1 MSMVP
6 CAAPALLLTRQPRQ
20 SFPCAAPAL
29 LLTRQPRQSLP
40 YAAPALLLTRQPRQS
55 LLCADLALLL
65 TRQPR
70 LSSAQNWPSCSRDSL
85 GSPSRA
91 QPRPSCS
98 RGSLGSPSCTQTK
111 PSCSRDSL
119 GSPIPCAD
127 LAFLLTRQPR
137 QSHPVRSPGPP
148 AHEEDQNKAF
158 VRERVTFAHGRIVEP
173 FSVARKDCGT
183 LTGCVMALLSLA
195 RGAPFVLADRNRR

>member
-1 MSMVP
+1 MRSPGPPAHEAASAVP
-6 CAAPALLLTRQPRQ
+6 PVRSPGPPAHEAA
-20 SFPCAAPAL
+20 
-29 LLTRQPRQSLP
+29 
-40 YAAPALLLTRQPRQS
+40 
-55 LLCADLALLL
+55 
-65 TRQPR
+65 
-70 LSSAQNWPSCSRDSL
+70 SAV
-85 GSPSRA
+85 PSRA
-91 QPRPSCS
+91 Q
-98 RGSLGSPSCTQTK
+98 TW

>member
-1 MSMVP
+1 MRSPGPPAHEAASAVP
-6 CAAPALLLTRQPRQ
+6 PVRRL
-20 SFPCAAPAL
+20 
-29 LLTRQPRQSLP
+29 SLP
-40 YAAPALLLTRQPRQS
+40 AHEAASAVPPVRSPGPPAHE
-55 LLCADLALLL
+55 AA
-65 TRQPR
+65 
-70 LSSAQNWPSCSRDSL
+70 SAV
-85 GSPSRA
+85 PSRA
-91 QPRPSCS
+91 
-98 RGSLGSPSCTQTK
+98 QTK

-137 QSHPVRSPGPP
+137 QSHPVRRPGPPAHETASAVPPVRRPGLPAHEAASAVPPVRSPGLPAYETASAVPPVRSPGSP

-195 RGAPFVLADRNRR
+195 RGVPFVLADRNRR

>member
-6 CAAPALLLTRQPRQ
+6 CAAPALPLTRQPRQ
-20 SFPCAAPAL
+20 SLPCAAPVL

-40 YAAPALLLTRQPRQS
+40 CAALALLLTRQPRQSHPVRRPGPPAHETASAVPSRAQTWPSCSRGSLGSPIPCADPALLLTRQPRQS
-55 LLCADLALLL
+55 LL
-65 TRQPR
+65 
-70 LSSAQNWPSCSRDSL
+70 
-85 GSPSRA
+85 
-91 QPRPSCS
+91 
-98 RGSLGSPSCTQTK
+98 
-111 PSCSRDSL
+111 
-119 GSPIPCAD
+119 CAD